1 MTAMDALTTHADAFE
16 IKSDPAEGADADLVT
31 KALDDF
37 RATVDDRLA
46 ALETKSAADA
56 KVAERLKALETRLSR
71 PGAGV
76 EIKSAD
82 DKAAFERKAFLSY
95 VRHGVER
102 MPADEAK
109 SLTVA
114 TGASAGYLVPPQF
127 SVELLKYLVQF
138 SPIRAY
144 AKVMQVSGQS
154 ITFPRRTSILAAT
167 WVGETAART
176 ESQPT
181 FDQLT
186 IANTELATFVDVSN
200 QLLEDNAYD
209 LESELANEFGLAF
222 AQAEG
227 VAFVNGTGAGQPMG
241 LLTSPQ
247 ITSMPSAAAGKVG
260 LADIIGMFHAIPSAW
275 AQQGVWVLNRT
286 TMASLRGILDSLG
299 RPIFLDAVSSTAPSS
314 LLGRPIVEAIDMPN
328 VASGAT
334 PILFGDLGGYRI
346 VDRVGLSTLRDPF
359 TQAAVGQTRLHA
371 RKRTGADVVDGKRFI
386 KLTVA

>member
-1 MTAMDALTTHADAFE
+1 MDALTTHADAFE
-16 IKSDPAEGADADLVT
+16 IKSDPAEGTDADLVT

-56 KVAERLKALETRLSR
+56 KMAERLKALETRLSR
-71 PGAGV
+71 PGAGI

-114 TGASAGYLVPPQF
+114 TSASAGYLVPPQF

-154 ITFPRRTSILAAT
+154 ITFPRRTSLLAAT
-167 WVGETAART
+167 WVSETGART

-181 FDQLT
+181 FEQVA
-186 IANTELATFVDVSN
+186 ISNFELATFVDVSN

-209 LESELANEFGLAF
+209 LEGELANEFGLAF

-227 VAFVNGTGAGQPMG
+227 VAFVNGTGTPGGQPMG

-247 ITSMPSAAAGKVG
+247 ITSMPSAMAGKVG

-275 AQQGVWVLNRT
+275 AQQGVWVMNRT

-328 VASGAT
+328 VASGLT

-371 RKRTGADVVDGKRFI
+371 RKRTGGDVTDGKRFI